1 MGCGG
6 FICTKNALIALNAL
20 YIVVAVILIGVGGY
34 VKSAS
39 IVTSLAIVGGII
51 AVGVFLLLV
60 AVLGLYGTANHHQ
73 VHLFFYMI
81 ILFCVFLVQFFMAVA
96 CLVAVNDEQIKTLVS
111 QGWSRSSNATIWDAE
126 KNFNCCGLDNPA
138 TQGYQCDKLPCGGPT
153 QCEPC
158 LNIITKRSSDNLQ
171 LAGGIGLF
179 FSFTEILGIWLTM
192 RYRNLKDPRANPNL
206 YF

>member
-60 AVLGLYGTANHHQ
+60 AVLGLYGTSKHHQ

-81 ILFCVFLVQFFMAVA
+81 ILFCVFLVQFFVAVA
-96 CLVAVNDEQIKTLVS
+96 CLVAVNEEQIKTLVS
-111 QGWSRSSNATIWDAE
+111 QGWGRSSNATIWDAE
-126 KNFNCCGLDNPA
+126 YNFNCCGLNSK
-138 TQGYQCDKLPCGGPT
+138 TTGYQCDKLPCYS
-153 QCEPC
+153 QCLPC
-158 LNIITKRSSDNLQ
+158 LDIITKRSSDNLQ

>member
-6 FICTKNALIALNAL
+6 FVCTKNALIALNAL

-34 VKSAS
+34 AKGAS
-39 IVTSLAIVGGII
+39 IVTSLTVVGGII

-60 AVLGLYGTANHHQ
+60 ALIGLYGTVKHHQ
-73 VHLFFYMI
+73 VNLFFYMI
-81 ILFCVFLVQFFMAVA
+81 ILFCVFLVQFFIAVA
-96 CLVAVNDEQIKTLVS
+96 CLGAVNEEHIKTLV
-111 QGWSRSSNATIWDAE
+111 QEGWHRSRNDTLWDAE
-126 KNFNCCGLDNPA
+126 KNFNCCGLSDSTTGIN
-138 TQGYQCDKLPCGGPT
+138 CNKLPCFNDGG
-153 QCEPC
+153 CSPC
-158 LNIITKRSSDNLQ
+158 LAIITKRSSDNLQ

-192 RYRNLKDPRANPNL
+192 RYRNLKDPRADPNL